1 MLMLLLF
8 PKRLV
13 YDSIVK
19 QVSCYGERHESAAVK
34 CAIMRIYYKSSG
46 ESVQE
51 ICPIQKDSTELIS
64 NIMGVMATPSVENL
78 NLPRVESLKRKK
90 SRKSKILTS
99 IKRPSSQLEPRPF
112 MVADI
117 ETVLLNDVHVPYA
130 IGYLAVY
137 PSLDLSSVAPSSIH
151 IADSFNSFSS
161 LEEESQVILS
171 RFIYDLEI
179 AGRRDPRL
187 RTVYFHN
194 FARFDGLF
202 LLKHLASFHK
212 DFKIKQL
219 IREHRLYELK
229 IYLGERHLSRFRDS
243 CTLLPRS
250 LAELAH
256 TFCPELGFKGSIN
269 HEAVNISNLLSLR
282 EEYVRYL
289 RQDVLLLGGVMR
301 KAQETYFFKYHIDVE
316 NVMTMS
322 ALSLCIFRTHYYEP
336 DLFPICT
343 LTKNQDSFIRR
354 GFYGGHSDVYIPY
367 GENLLYYDMN
377 SLYPHV
383 MKKYS
388 LPCGEPFWRN
398 NLTKVDLGTLFGFV
412 EASVVC
418 PKELRRPFLPYKS
431 SDTLIFGTGHFV
443 GVYFSEE
450 LKYARGLGLYEL
462 RKEAK
467 KAGFE
472 AMSFIL
478 KLCMNSLFGRF
489 GMDPEGQVSEICSFS
504 RYEELLVQ
512 SGFRSA
518 DKLDDDVYLVNYR
531 RNIRHLSAEEWRP
544 PRNLAIQISAA
555 ISAYARIEMYPFVS
569 REDCFYTDTDSVV
582 LGSPLPD
589 DLISY
594 TELGK
599 FKLEH
604 LGPSKDLVTSE
615 WFKEQLADL
624 SRTEEIPTSANFKIN
639 WHNLQILRKDRLVR
653 LWLPLS
659 KKRARV
665 WGEWINTEPVEV
677 LDLGSPQAA
686 AELKLLLLA
695 ERERLQAA
703 ERKRLLEERE
713 RLLERE
719 QKMAEREG
727 KNFFSRWKSFLIH
740 KKK

>member
-1 MLMLLLF
+1 MENAKDKGKARAKEKEKANEKAKAKPLDKANSKAITIGEQKFHSLNFWRSATPQLDFSLWEDLQRHISSIRGESLYSGCFQVIANFRDPYPLAVNGGLLVLSF
-8 PKRLV
+8 FQLLELYVYHLTSSCIKFNMVTRLV

-443 GVYFSEE
+443 G
-450 LKYARGLGLYEL
+450 GLFFFEKRSGSPFASIISSLYEL

-512 SGFRSA
+512 SGFRST

-555 ISAYARIEMYPFVS
+555 ISAYA
-569 REDCFYTDTDSVV
+569 
-582 LGSPLPD
+582 
-589 DLISY
+589 
-594 TELGK
+594 
-599 FKLEH
+599 
-604 LGPSKDLVTSE
+604 
-615 WFKEQLADL
+615 
-624 SRTEEIPTSANFKIN
+624 
-639 WHNLQILRKDRLVR
+639 
-653 LWLPLS
+653 
-659 KKRARV
+659 
-665 WGEWINTEPVEV
+665 
-677 LDLGSPQAA
+677 
-686 AELKLLLLA
+686 
-695 ERERLQAA
+695 
-703 ERKRLLEERE
+703 
-713 RLLERE
+713 
-719 QKMAEREG
+719 
-727 KNFFSRWKSFLIH
+727 
-740 KKK
+740 

>member
-450 LKYARGLGLYEL
+450 LKYARGLGYEITPLRGYSFLRRGAAVLSQASFLAFTNSGRRL
-462 RKEAK
+462 RKP
-467 KAGFE
+467 G
-472 AMSFIL
+472 L
-478 KLCMNSLFGRF
+478 
-489 GMDPEGQVSEICSFS
+489 
-504 RYEELLVQ
+504 
-512 SGFRSA
+512 
-518 DKLDDDVYLVNYR
+518 R
-531 RNIRHLSAEEWRP
+531 R
-544 PRNLAIQISAA
+544 
-555 ISAYARIEMYPFVS
+555 
-569 REDCFYTDTDSVV
+569 C
-582 LGSPLPD
+582 
-589 DLISY
+589 
-594 TELGK
+594 
-599 FKLEH
+599 
-604 LGPSKDLVTSE
+604 
-615 WFKEQLADL
+615 
-624 SRTEEIPTSANFKIN
+624 
-639 WHNLQILRKDRLVR
+639 
-653 LWLPLS
+653 PLS
-659 KKRARV
+659 
-665 WGEWINTEPVEV
+665 
-677 LDLGSPQAA
+677 
-686 AELKLLLLA
+686 
-695 ERERLQAA
+695 
-703 ERKRLLEERE
+703 
-713 RLLERE
+713 
-719 QKMAEREG
+719 
-727 KNFFSRWKSFLIH
+727 
-740 KKK
+740 